1 MKFILIK
8 LFIGLVLFGT
18 LVALTFN
25 DVPNSGRLLDFCY
38 CALMGLGVMHL
49 GSGPQEGIGVA
60 SPDKQGGFASP
71 FMLAFM
77 GALALSMAACTSVSV
92 QNAQVTYTQSCA
104 AYGGAFDVMVAL
116 RKAGKLNQSQIDQVT
131 IIDSQITP
139 LCTGPLP
146 QDLDAAA
153 AQVTAAV
160 TALTI
165 LETVK

>member
-1 MKFILIK
+1 MKFVLIK

-25 DVPNSGRLLDFCY
+25 NIPNSGRLLDFCY
-38 CALMGLGVMHL
+38 GALMGLGVMHL
-49 GSGPQEGIGVA
+49 GGKQGLIA
-60 SPDKQGGFASP
+60 DKQGGFASP
-71 FMLAFM
+71 FLLAIVA
-77 GALALSMAACTSVSV
+77 GLSLSLAACGSVSV
-92 QNAQVTYTQSCA
+92 QSAQVAYTQSCA
-104 AYGGAFDVMVAL
+104 AYGGAFDVMIAL

-139 LCTGPLP
+139 MCTGPLP
-146 QDLDAAA
+146 NDLDTAT